1 MAAEIEGIHGNC
13 QRPEWVRML
22 QALQQFWISS
32 SITLRSCFVSIDAC
46 AKEHRWQRAV
56 SLAEEARRQNLE
68 TRVIQYNATM
78 NACAKGGAWK
88 QGVSFFA
95 KAAETGLQLTSIT
108 FGTRASSFSK
118 GNQWQLVCHMLRSV
132 FGNNVPLGANR
143 FMQSAAQTACAS
155 EAKWH
160 AAVLLLGEARYEELE
175 PSIVL
180 YNLAA
185 SACQSGSQWKLA
197 CAFVGRLMGNH
208 RASANSFTYS
218 VAISLL

>member
-1 MAAEIEGIHGNC
+1 MGSNLSRQEACGQDGARGSQPHVLRIHWLKDFRCNLGLWAFTCLMATEIEGIHGNC

-56 SLAEEARRQNLE
+56 SLADEARRQNLE

-88 QGVSFFA
+88 QGVSFLA

-108 FGTRASSFSK
+108 FGTRASAFSK
-118 GNQWQLVCHMLRSV
+118 GNQW
-132 FGNNVPLGANR
+132 
-143 FMQSAAQTACAS
+143 
-155 EAKWH
+155 
-160 AAVLLLGEARYEELE
+160 
-175 PSIVL
+175 
-180 YNLAA
+180 
-185 SACQSGSQWKLA
+185 
-197 CAFVGRLMGNH
+197 
-208 RASANSFTYS
+208 
-218 VAISLL
+218 